1 MHSISVFLLRK
12 EDIRDE
18 KISSILDNK
27 TSTPKYTELDCGIVA
42 MTKIPNL
49 KEFGKDK
56 TIAKIETNY
65 FGGGG
70 DQSAKLF
77 INNKKVYDKSD
88 DRFRL
93 GENDWALQPI
103 NDVLKEMG
111 VVKHSGMDE
120 FDTIGLGKY
129 RTNEDFK

>member
-1 MHSISVFLLRK
+1 MHSISVYLLRK
-12 EDIRDE
+12 EDVRDE
-18 KISSILDNK
+18 KISQFLDNK
-27 TSTPKYTELDCGIVA
+27 KAINIKYTELNCGIVA
-42 MTKIPNL
+42 MTKINNI
-49 KEFGKDK
+49 KQFGKDK

-65 FGGGG
+65 FGGG

-93 GENDWALQPI
+93 GEKDWALQPI

-111 VVKHSGMDE
+111 VAKHSGMDE

>member
-1 MHSISVFLLRK
+1 MHAISVFLLRK
-12 EDIRDE
+12 DE
-18 KISSILDNK
+18 LRNQKIDSVLENTKSHIL
-27 TSTPKYTELDCGIVA
+27 KYTELDCGIIA
-42 MTKIPNL
+42 MTRIPNM

-88 DRFRL
+88 
-93 GENDWALQPI
+93 EQDWSVKPI
-103 NDVLKEMG
+103 NDVLKELG
-111 VVKHSGMDE
+111 VVSKPGMDE
-120 FDTIGLGKY
+120 FDTIGLGRY
-129 RTNEDFK
+129 RENQDFK